1 MKNEKKK
8 KNNLFIS
15 VFDEYSFKY
24 KDNNMY

>member
-1 MKNEKKK
+1 MKNGIKA